1 MSELPLSPLDQSAEK
16 IPGPRNPL
24 LDFESAW
31 DTPAPSTDRAGRLRR
46 RRMSRTELA
55 VAECDVG
62 RGVFATRAYRIGD
75 RILTFVGET
84 FDRSH
89 PIHGMPQGA
98 NLFQVGPASYI
109 LPRPIGLYVNHSCN
123 PNAGLKGTRALVAI
137 KDIAEG
143 EEIRFDYSTNMDED
157 FWTMPCA
164 CKEPECR
171 GVVTDFR
178 LLPEHVRARYL
189 ALGIV
194 PAFVA
199 GRRSGNGRSGSNGE
213 NGGRNGGFNGR
224 DGGNGHG

>member
-1 MSELPLSPLDQSAEK
+1 MSDQPLSPSTQPAEK
-16 IPGPRNPL
+16 IPGPRIPL

-31 DTPAPSTDRAGRLRR
+31 DTPAPTTDRAGRLRR

-75 RILTFVGET
+75 SILTFVGET

-89 PIHGMPQGA
+89 PIHGTPQGA
-98 NLFQVGPASYI
+98 NLFQVGPSSYI
-109 LPRPIGLYVNHSCN
+109 LPRPVGLYVNHSCN
-123 PNAGLKGTRALVAI
+123 PNAGLKGTRTLIAI
-137 KDIAEG
+137 KEIAEG

-164 CKEPECR
+164 CKELECR
-171 GVVTDFR
+171 GLVGDFR

-199 GRRSGNGRSGSNGE
+199 RRHGANGGNGRAGSNGRNWQ
-213 NGGRNGGFNGR
+213 NGGGNGRNG
-224 DGGNGHG
+224 HE